1 MEDKKKRVTTV
12 LFETKKKKN
21 KKKKEKKK
29 AMCLTKIL
37 LPLQCLH
44 NANTLSAQYQITVVA
59 LPLFIYTSIGST
71 CTSSIEKINIDFE
84 YEIVNFGSPNLIIL
98 K

>member
-1 MEDKKKRVTTV
+1 MPHQNTVTATV
-12 LFETKKKKN
+12 L
-21 KKKKEKKK
+21 
-29 AMCLTKIL
+29 A
-37 LPLQCLH
+37 QCKH
-44 NANTLSAQYQITVVA
+44 IECTQYQITVVA

-98 K
+98 KKKSKNTIKYHNIFIFRI